1 MLKRFY
7 IEQIDKD
14 TNEVIATYLTAMI
27 AERKTGVNHSNI
39 AKVINGKLKTSGGYK
54 WRVKYNR

>member
-14 TNEVIATYLTAMI
+14 TDEVIETFLTTMI
-27 AERKTGVNHSNI
+27 AERKTGVDHSNI
-39 AKVINGKLKTSGGYK
+39 SKVINGKLKTSGGFK
-54 WRVKYNR
+54 WRLKYNY